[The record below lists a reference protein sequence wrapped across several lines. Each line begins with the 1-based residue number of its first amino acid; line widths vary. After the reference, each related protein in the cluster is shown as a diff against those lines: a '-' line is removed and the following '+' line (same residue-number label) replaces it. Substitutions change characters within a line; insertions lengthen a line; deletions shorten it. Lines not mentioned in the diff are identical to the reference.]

1 MSKVNCNKRRKGEQ
15 HAIMYNPKTKK
26 MQRGQ
31 YCGPKTHVLQR
42 VRDGCPG
49 VSEADKVCK
58 AHDLRFTLARGPNM
72 AMWIRDADDRMVR
85 KLKEIR
91 KAGTDTRFNTD
102 ISMRGIQAK
111 KKLEDWGIMRK
122 GSFGPAT
129 AAGEKLSAKD
139 RKFLQQQLN
148 RLEMEG
154 YGASDALLSTIGKA
168 AADKEYRD
176 DLFAKGG
183 AVTALIPML
192 AYGGYK
198 LGSKLFGK
206 KKKKPAKK
214 KPQKGGAKKPA
225 KKKPKKKVNKKKK
238 KS

>member
-15 HAIMYNPKTKK
+15 HAIMYNPTTKK
-26 MQRGQ
+26 YQRAQ
-31 YCGPKTHVLQR
+31 WCGPKTHVLQR
-42 VRDGCPG
+42 TKDGCPG

-85 KLKEIR
+85 KLKQIR
-91 KAGTDTRFNTD
+91 QAKTDTRFNTD

-129 AAGEKLSAKD
+129 QAGEKLSPAD

-154 YGASDALLSTIGKA
+154 YGATTDAILSSIGKA
-168 AADKEYRD
+168 AGDKEYRD
-176 DLFAKGG
+176 DLFVKGG
-183 AVTALIPML
+183 AVTALIPL
-192 AYGGYK
+192 LGYAGYK

-206 KKKKPAKK
+206 KKKKPK

-238 KS
+238 K

>member
-1 MSKVNCNKRRKGEQ
+1 MKKVDCNKRRKGEK

-26 MQRGQ
+26 YQSAQ
-31 YCGPKTHVLQR
+31 WCGPGTSVLQR
-42 VRDGCPG
+42 TRDGCPG

-72 AMWIRDADDRMVR
+72 AMWIRDADNRMVH
-85 KLKEIR
+85 KLKQIR

-129 AAGEKLSAKD
+129 KAGEKLSAKD

-148 RLEMEG
+148 RLEMQG
-154 YGASDALLSTIGKA
+154 YGSTTDAILSSIGKA
-168 AADKEYRD
+168 AGDKEYRD
-176 DLFAKGG
+176 DLFVKGG

-192 AYGGYK
+192 GYAGYK

-214 KPQKGGAKKPA
+214 PQKGNGRKKPA
-225 KKKPKKKVNKKKK
+225 KKPKKKVNKKKK
-238 KS
+238 